1 MAARKAR
8 AVRPIDAAIG
18 RLVALA
24 AKGVAPGRM
33 AREVDVI
40 AAEWLA
46 AVGADPIEIK
56 DRLDDLREQ
65 IAAGVGHAEEQ
76 LADVDASEPAAV
88 KQAGTMLAALV
99 ASRDAAHRAAAAI

>member
-1 MAARKAR
+1 MAARKSR
-8 AVRPIDAAIG
+8 AVRPLDAAIG
-18 RLVALA
+18 RLIALA
-24 AKGVAPGRM
+24 GKGVAPGRM

-46 AVGADPIEIK
+46 AVDADPAVVK
-56 DRLDDLREQ
+56 DRLDELRDQ

-76 LADVDASEPAAV
+76 LADVDSSEPAAV

-99 ASRDAAHRAAAAI
+99 ASRDAARHAAAAL